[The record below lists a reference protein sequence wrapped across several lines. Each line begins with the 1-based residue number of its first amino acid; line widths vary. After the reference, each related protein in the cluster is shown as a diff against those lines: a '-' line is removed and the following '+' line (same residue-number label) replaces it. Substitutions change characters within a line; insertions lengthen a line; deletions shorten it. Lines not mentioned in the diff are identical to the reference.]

1 MQAVTRQAPLSLDHA
16 VFSVNA
22 RMRAELM
29 GARHPIGMKR
39 LPGSFRYVE

>member
-1 MQAVTRQAPLSLDHA
+1 MQAVTRHPPLSLDRA

-22 RMRAELM
+22 RMRADVM
-29 GARHPIGMKR
+29 AARHPIGMKR